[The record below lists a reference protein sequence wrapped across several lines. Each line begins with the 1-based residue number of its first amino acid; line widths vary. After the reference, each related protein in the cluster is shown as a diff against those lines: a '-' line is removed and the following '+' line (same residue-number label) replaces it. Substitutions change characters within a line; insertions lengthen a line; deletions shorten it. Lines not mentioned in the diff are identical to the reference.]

1 MNLNI
6 YLEDHVAKQLTI
18 QAEKLHR
25 KRNSIIREAL
35 AEWLSKHNSE
45 SWPSSIIEF
54 HGIENWDDIEVLR
67 KGLPDKRKDLF

>member
-25 KRNSIIREAL
+25 KKNSIIREAL
-35 AEWLSKHNSE
+35 AEWVNKHNSK

-54 HGIENWDDIEVLR
+54 HGIKNWDDIEVIT
-67 KGLPDKRKDLF
+67 